1 MIDSYTSELP
11 RSYVKSTKA
20 TAPKFKAL
28 DINARIFDDD
38 LEYEDFDDIYDDE
51 DIQQLP
57 QQN

>member
-1 MIDSYTSELP
+1 MIDNYTSELSH
-11 RSYVKSTKA
+11 SYSKNTQAK
-20 TAPKFKAL
+20 TPKFKAL